1 MMRAN
6 DSMAREGGA
15 IIADAFF
22 SVNLQLRMLNALFDA
37 KRPMSASELE
47 TQLRCTRR
55 DLWNAVRAQAQL
67 GNIKKGQPIELTNS
81 ANIAIAAG
89 RAASATPRAA

>member
-1 MMRAN
+1 MPAN
-6 DSMAREGGA
+6 ASTARQGGA

-22 SVNLQLRMLNALFDA
+22 SVNLQLRMLSALYDA
-37 KRPMSASELE
+37 KRPMSVSELE

-67 GNIKKGQPIELTNS
+67 GNIKKGQPIELTSS

>member
-1 MMRAN
+1 MPAVT
-6 DSMAREGGA
+6 SAARQGSA

-22 SVNLQLRMLNALFDA
+22 SVNLQLRMLNALYDA
-37 KRPMSASELE
+37 KRPMSVSELE
-47 TQLRCTRR
+47 TQLRCIRR

-67 GNIKKGQPIELTNS
+67 GNIKKGQPIELTSS

>member
-6 DSMAREGGA
+6 ASTARQGGA

-22 SVNLQLRMLNALFDA
+22 SMNLQLRMLNALFDA
-37 KRPMSASELE
+37 KRGMSVSELE

-55 DLWNAVRAQAQL
+55 DLWSAVRAQAQL
-67 GNIKKGQPIELTNS
+67 SNIKKGQPIQLTSS

-89 RAASATPRAA
+89 RAARATSRAA